1 MLCSFHCI
9 SLHPQPT
16 SRPRSHLAFLWSC
29 TPSFGMGYLG
39 LAKATPSFD
48 MGYLGL
54 AKATPSFRMGYLG
67 LAKASPSFGIGY
79 LGLAKANG
87 GLPFATQVCLGWS
100 PFPHSILCS
109 VVLCARS
116 WDSISI
122 TPMVWKPPF
131 SPKKPYTYRGPVS
144 QNVAK
149 HNSFLG
155 SIISFLPC
163 ILCLYFSPLSFIFP
177 FIKLSLSHPMSF
189 FFPPSYFPFE
199 EGELKGV
206 VVELSCPSGW
216 NQHTRAAQVTQSHQF
231 TSVTLHRL
239 FYTLN
244 ISKLQSGRFQL
255 IFADTGCHLPCQRP
269 PKPL

>member
-144 QNVAK
+144 QDVAK
-149 HNSFLG
+149 HNSFMG

-163 ILCLYFSPLSFIFP
+163 ILCLYFPPSLLFSHSLNYPYLTPWAFFSPIIFP
-177 FIKLSLSHPMSF
+177 LWGRGIKRGCGGAQLPFRVKPAHQGSSGHSEPPVYFGDTALLVLYIKYYQTSIWQVSAHLCRHWLPSALS
-189 FFPPSYFPFE
+189 
-199 EGELKGV
+199 K
-206 VVELSCPSGW
+206 
-216 NQHTRAAQVTQSHQF
+216 
-231 TSVTLHRL
+231 TS
-239 FYTLN
+239 
-244 ISKLQSGRFQL
+244 
-255 IFADTGCHLPCQRP
+255 
-269 PKPL
+269 